1 MAVWWMQSSHVCLKC
16 MVAAWLVQSRTTNTQ
31 WRQKTKISEKL
42 GRCGI
47 QNMLPPHL
55 KIWDWDW
62 IFGRAV
68 KTISSLGVRSPWS
81 KVCMVL
87 RIKTSLIIKG
97 WFTMGPWGEI
107 FYEVAFEVIQFDE
120 IFSNFSL
127 NSRLKEIP

>member
-1 MAVWWMQSSHVCLKC
+1 MSRQKGNPVLFVTVHTWFICTSKA
-16 MVAAWLVQSRTTNTQ
+16 RTTDTQ
-31 WRQKTKISEKL
+31 WRHKSKISEKL
-42 GRCGI
+42 DRCDR
-47 QNMLPPHL
+47 QNMLRPYL
-55 KIWDWDW
+55 KIWDRYW